1 LLILHLYDLFTEIYK
16 SNQNKLIMKKIL
28 SLTVILA
35 VLISSCHYI
44 GGERVR
50 GNGVLKTEQRQ
61 ASSFTALQVSGSSE
75 VRLRQDSVLSVK
87 VEGDEN
93 LLPYIEVYNEG
104 NRLVIRTKRGYNLKP
119 RKGLVVYVS
128 SPAYNNIIVSGA
140 GEVKTENSITNAEKL
155 NITVSG
161 AGEIKMDVNAP
172 VKGKARDFDLE
183 VSGAGNINC
192 YDLLTENTNLQI
204 SGAGDAKVYASVK
217 LTGSVSGAGDVT
229 YKGNPAQHDIRTSGA
244 GSVTKVD

>member
-1 LLILHLYDLFTEIYK
+1 
-16 SNQNKLIMKKIL
+16 MKKIL
-28 SLTVILA
+28 SLIIIPALF
-35 VLISSCHYI
+35 ISSCHYI

-50 GNGVLKTEQRQ
+50 GNGVLKTEQRT

-75 VRLRQDSVLSVK
+75 VRLKQDSVLSVR

-104 NRLVIRTKRGYNLKP
+104 NRLVIRTRRGYNLKP

-128 SPAYNNIIVSGA
+128 SPAYNNITVSGA

-172 VKGKARDFDLE
+172 VITTDISGAGDITLKGKARDFDLD

-204 SGAGDAKVYASVK
+204 SGAGDAKVFASVK

-229 YKGNPAQHDIRTSGA
+229 YKGNPAQKDVRTSGA
-244 GSVTKVD
+244 GSVTKAD